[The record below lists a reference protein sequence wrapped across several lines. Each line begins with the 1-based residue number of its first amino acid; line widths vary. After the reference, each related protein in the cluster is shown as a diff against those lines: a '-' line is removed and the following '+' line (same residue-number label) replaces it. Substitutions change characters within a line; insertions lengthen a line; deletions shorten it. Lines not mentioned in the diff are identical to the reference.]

1 MHRYFKISLFLI
13 QWVIFPLLLISN
25 PTYSQIGRF
34 DQILK
39 KIIYKQGNSYYLILH
54 ESFYRAKSESYSKGN
69 TRSIGYNSSRITVYS
84 LSDGKILA
92 QKEMGVMDST
102 EACLV
107 LGCTPENLWIY
118 SKKYKSGIQSLNP
131 ITLERKVSQ
140 AIIYENLKQSIG
152 RFADPFWQEID
163 KFYGFDPIQLKL
175 IASNEQNQ
183 KYYID
188 LEHYTSEKI
197 TENINL
203 KFQWVYYLRSVAYF
217 QDSLLRLDGFDN
229 MVLINSGKKSSELE
243 FLNGQFMMEQ
253 NPKQLFLYYINLQE
267 SITNQLITFQTKKVT
282 AKDLEINTKL
292 ELKLNNAK
300 NNTASI
306 LKGIKPDDVL
316 LQPNENSFFIWS
328 KNDESN
334 ESLIR
339 ISKISSPS
347 YGNFSIGWG
356 TRIPGMFFN
365 VSSARNSREFKQY
378 FGDFIPESDFI
389 QFELVEQRLIIL
401 YLGQVCCLNTENGTM
416 NWVFLIK

>member
-1 MHRYFKISLFLI
+1 MHRYFKISIFLI
-13 QWVIFPLLLISN
+13 QWVILPLLLISN

-69 TRSIGYNSSRITVYS
+69 TRSIGYNSSRITVYN

-92 QKEMGVMDST
+92 QKEMGVIDST

-118 SKKYKSGIQSLNP
+118 SKNYKSGIQSLNP
-131 ITLERKVSQ
+131 LTLEKKVSQ
-140 AIIYENLKQSIG
+140 AFIYTNLKQSIG
-152 RFADPFWQEID
+152 RFMDPFWQEID

-175 IASNEQNQ
+175 IVTNEQNQ

-203 KFQWVYYLRSVAYF
+203 KFQWVHYLRSSAYF
-217 QDSLLRLDGFDN
+217 QDSLWKLDGFDN
-229 MVLINSGKKSSELE
+229 MVLTSTEKKSSELE
-243 FLNGQFMMEQ
+243 FLNGMFMMEQ
-253 NPKQLFLYYINLQE
+253 NPKQLFLHYINLQE
-267 SITNQLITFQTKKVT
+267 NLTNQLTTFQTKKVT
-282 AKDLEINTKL
+282 ANDLEIKTKL
-292 ELKLNNAK
+292 ELKLNNAA
-300 NNTASI
+300 NNTTSI

-316 LQPNENSFFIWS
+316 LQSNGKSFFIWS

-334 ESLIR
+334 ESMIL
-339 ISKISSPS
+339 ISKISSPA
-347 YGNFSIGWG
+347 YGIFSIDWG

-365 VSSARNSREFKQY
+365 VSTARNSREFKQY
-378 FGDFIPESDFI
+378 FGDYIPESDFI
-389 QFELVEQRLIIL
+389 QFELVDQRLILL
-401 YLGQVCCLNTENGTM
+401 YLGQVCCLNTENGTIS
-416 NWVFLIK
+416 WSFSIK